1 VFGGAVLRELP
12 DGDDDAEAEARAEA
26 GKIKKKSKKKGAK
39 IDKKLENVSGST
51 GGRLVNPAIKSSGA
65 LDLDS
70 FPCPIFTPLLGSTKA
85 CRGVFRG
92 GQD

>member
-26 GKIKKKSKKKGAK
+26 GKSKKKSKKKGAK
-39 IDKKLENVSGST
+39 IDKKLENVSG
-51 GGRLVNPAIKSSGA
+51 RLVNPAIKSSGA
-65 LDLDS
+65 LDLES
-70 FPCPIFTPLLGSTKA
+70 FACPIFTPLFGSTKA